1 MPLFQL
7 DVYAKNAKASLLGS
21 RQAGFKESAPLPDFA
36 IFGFAIF
43 EKELILNMPNAKK
56 AKYTAAGRRLI
67 GSVKQAIAWADG
79 QDVPVRVTMVEVHRT
94 PTTDV
99 RSLRQALG
107 LSQAQFAARFG
118 FTAAT
123 VRNWEQGRTK
133 PEGAARVLLAVIA
146 HHPEAV
152 EDALRKAS

>member
-1 MPLFQL
+1 
-7 DVYAKNAKASLLGS
+7 
-21 RQAGFKESAPLPDFA
+21 
-36 IFGFAIF
+36 
-43 EKELILNMPNAKK
+43 
-56 AKYTAAGRRLI
+56 
-67 GSVKQAIAWADG
+67 
-79 QDVPVRVTMVEVHRT
+79 MVEVHRM
-94 PTTDV
+94 PVIDV
-99 RSLRQALG
+99 RSLRQTLG
-107 LSQAQFAARFG
+107 LSQSQFASRFG